1 MLSNL
6 RTISAYSR
14 SADWGCR
21 FTAHNCPHRA
31 RCARREK
38 KRATREQ
45 RSPYFCRHRLCRRR
59 PRAACRADDPS
70 TLTVKTTL
78 CAVNATRD
86 RLALTRLDTSSA
98 DDQHAC
104 FRRRAMLKNNPM
116 MKRLVETGEERMGR
130 VVQQLLSNEKFV
142 ATVQT
147 IVSRSL
153 AAKGTLDKS
162 IRAALS
168 AMNLPSAAD
177 LENVRTKVDDLER
190 MISSLE
196 AKIDSLSPGP
206 KS

>member
-1 MLSNL
+1 
-6 RTISAYSR
+6 
-14 SADWGCR
+14 
-21 FTAHNCPHRA
+21 
-31 RCARREK
+31 
-38 KRATREQ
+38 
-45 RSPYFCRHRLCRRR
+45 
-59 PRAACRADDPS
+59 
-70 TLTVKTTL
+70 
-78 CAVNATRD
+78 
-86 RLALTRLDTSSA
+86 
-98 DDQHAC
+98 
-104 FRRRAMLKNNPM
+104 MLKNNPM

-153 AAKGTLDKS
+153 AAKGSLDKS